1 MPTFRRATLDDISDL
16 HALVE
21 SAYRGEVSRAG
32 WTTEADFL
40 DGQRT
45 DPDELSVLVRGPE
58 TRILL
63 AHEPPAD
70 ARAASPASSEGDLVG
85 CVLVRDEGAT
95 AYLGMLSVRPHLQ
108 SAGIGRALLDEAER
122 VARTDLGKRTMR
134 MRVISLRDSLLA
146 WYERRGY
153 VRTGQ
158 TEPFP
163 YDEPRAGRPLRD
175 DLIFVVL
182 EKPLAG

>member
-1 MPTFRRATLDDISDL
+1 MLSFRRATLDDVPAL

-21 SAYRGEVSRAG
+21 SAYRGEASRAG

-45 DPDELSVLVRGPE
+45 DPEELGALVAGPA
-58 TRILL
+58 TRLLL
-63 AHEPPAD
+63 AYDDGA
-70 ARAASPASSEGDLVG
+70 LVG
-85 CVLVRDEGAT
+85 CVLLREEDAG
-95 AYLGMLSVRPHLQ
+95 AYLGMLSVSPRLQ

-122 VARTDLGKRTMR
+122 VARTELGRTTMR

-153 VRTGQ
+153 VRTGA

-163 YDEPRAGRPLRD
+163 YDEPRAGQPRRA
-175 DLIFVVL
+175 DLEFVVL
-182 EKPLAG
+182 EKPI

>member
-1 MPTFRRATLDDISDL
+1 MPSFRRASLDDVPAL

-21 SAYRGEVSRAG
+21 SAYRGEASRAG

-45 DPDELSVLVRGPE
+45 DADELSALVRGE
-58 TRILL
+58 DTRILL
-63 AHEPPAD
+63 AHEGA
-70 ARAASPASSEGDLVG
+70 DLVG
-85 CVLVRDEGAT
+85 CVLLRDEGSS
-95 AYLGMLSVRPHLQ
+95 AYLGMLSVRPNLQ
-108 SAGIGRALLDEAER
+108 SSGIGRALLDEAER
-122 VARTDLGKRTMR
+122 VARTELGKRVMR

-153 VRTGQ
+153 VRTGA

-163 YDEPRAGRPLRD
+163 LRRAACGSAAPRRPDLRGAGEVTR
-175 DLIFVVL
+175 VS
-182 EKPLAG
+182 

>member
-1 MPTFRRATLDDISDL
+1 
-16 HALVE
+16 
-21 SAYRGEVSRAG
+21 
-32 WTTEADFL
+32 
-40 DGQRT
+40 
-45 DPDELSVLVRGPE
+45 
-58 TRILL
+58 
-63 AHEPPAD
+63 
-70 ARAASPASSEGDLVG
+70 
-85 CVLVRDEGAT
+85 
-95 AYLGMLSVRPHLQ
+95 MLSVRPHLQ

-122 VARTDLGKRTMR
+122 VARTELDKRTMR

-163 YDEPRAGRPLRD
+163 YGEPRAGQPRRD

-182 EKPLAG
+182 EKPLAQLDGR

>member
-1 MPTFRRATLDDISDL
+1 MLSFRRATLDDVPAL

-21 SAYRGEVSRAG
+21 SAYRGEASRAG

-45 DPDELSVLVRGPE
+45 DPDELNALVRGPA
-58 TRILL
+58 TRLLL
-63 AHEPPAD
+63 AHDDGA
-70 ARAASPASSEGDLVG
+70 LVG
-85 CVLVRDEGAT
+85 CVLLREESAG
-95 AYLGMLSVRPHLQ
+95 AYLGMLSVSPRLQ
-108 SAGIGRALLDEAER
+108 SGGIGRALLDEAER
-122 VARTDLGKRTMR
+122 VARVELGRTTMR

-153 VRTGQ
+153 VRTGA

-163 YDEPRAGRPLRD
+163 YDEPRAGQPRRA
-175 DLIFVVL
+175 DLEFVVL
-182 EKPLAG
+182 EKPI

>member
-1 MPTFRRATLDDISDL
+1 MPTFRRASLEDVPAL

-21 SAYRGEVSRAG
+21 NAYRGEASRAG

-45 DPDELSVLVRGPE
+45 DPEELSALVNGSD

-63 AHEPPAD
+63 AHEAG
-70 ARAASPASSEGDLVG
+70 ELVG
-85 CVLVRDEGAT
+85 CVLVRDEDST

-122 VARTDLGKRTMR
+122 VARTELDKRTMR

-163 YDEPRAGRPLRD
+163 YGEPRAGQPRRD

-182 EKPLAG
+182 EKPLAQLDGR

>member
-1 MPTFRRATLDDISDL
+1 MPSFRRAGLDDVPAL

-21 SAYRGEVSRAG
+21 SAYRGEASRAG

-45 DPDELSVLVRGPE
+45 DPEELSSLVRGPE
-58 TRILL
+58 TQILL
-63 AHEPPAD
+63 AHE
-70 ARAASPASSEGDLVG
+70 GTDLVG
-85 CVLVRDEGAT
+85 CVLVRDEGAR
-95 AYLGMLSVRPHLQ
+95 AYLGMLSVRPNLQ

-122 VARTDLGKRTMR
+122 VARDELGKHTMR

-153 VRTGQ
+153 VRTGA

-163 YDEPRAGRPLRD
+163 YDEPRAGRPRRA
-175 DLIFVVL
+175 DLIFVEL
-182 EKPLAG
+182 EKPLSP

>member
-1 MPTFRRATLDDISDL
+1 MRSSSSRRFRPATLADVPAL

-21 SAYRGEVSRAG
+21 SAYRGEASRAG

-45 DPDELSVLVRGPE
+45 DPEELTELLSRAD
-58 TRILL
+58 TRIVL
-63 AHEPPAD
+63 AFDDD
-70 ARAASPASSEGDLVG
+70 ALVG
-85 CVLVRDEGAT
+85 CVLLRDEQAC

-108 SAGIGRALLDEAER
+108 SSGVGRSLLDEAER
-122 VARTDLGKRTMR
+122 VARDELGRAEMR
-134 MRVISLRDSLLA
+134 MRVISIRDSLIA

-153 VRTGQ
+153 ARTDQ

-163 YDEPRAGRPLRD
+163 YGEPRAGRPRRD
-175 DLIFVVL
+175 DLVFVVL
-182 EKPLAG
+182 RKSL